1 MTIHQLCVEKVII
14 LSWRT
19 ESVIWVLVFKYY
31 WKLWPTL
38 GLPQDVQVCQGQD
51 LPWPEIFDN
60 SSSPNDQEQSVL
72 STTKNCQPTRIGK
85 TDLSHLEPIEGL
97 EGANRIWETARKLKP
112 RESVTDWTVWMFAPA
127 SPALMILSTLT
138 RRGQHRP
145 GRQGSRTWCD
155 KSRWPNRI

>member
-19 ESVIWVLVFKYY
+19 GSVIWVLVFEYY
-31 WKLWPTL
+31 WRLWPTL
-38 GLPQDVQVCQGQD
+38 GLPQDVQVCQGQG

-60 SSSPNDQEQSVL
+60 SSSHNDQEQSVL
-72 STTKNCQPTRIGK
+72 STTKNCQPTRICK

-112 RESVTDWTVWMFAPA
+112 GISCRLNYLNVCFTCFDDPINPDKER
-127 SPALMILSTLT
+127 STSS
-138 RRGQHRP
+138 RP
-145 GRQGSRTWCD
+145 SR
-155 KSRWPNRI
+155 

>member
-1 MTIHQLCVEKVII
+1 MSRKWSSCLGGPDLWFGFFNIEDY
-14 LSWRT
+14 WR
-19 ESVIWVLVFKYY
+19 
-31 WKLWPTL
+31 LWPTL
-38 GLPQDVQVCQGQD
+38 GLPQDVQVCQGRD
-51 LPWPEIFDN
+51 LPWPDIFDN
-60 SSSPNDQEQSVL
+60 SSSPINHQEQTAP

-112 RESVTDWTVWMFAPA
+112 RESVADWTVWMFAPA